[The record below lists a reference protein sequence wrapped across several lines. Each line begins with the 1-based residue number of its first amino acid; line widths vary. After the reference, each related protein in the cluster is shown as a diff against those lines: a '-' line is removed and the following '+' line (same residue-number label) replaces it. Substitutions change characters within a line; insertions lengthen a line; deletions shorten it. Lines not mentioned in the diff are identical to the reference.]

1 MRLARLRSTQRL
13 VRYAYFAKV
22 IHLGRSCSFTYFHER
37 RIAFRSSCT
46 KMRSYHRTLD
56 TSQPAHNAE
65 TGVLRSPC
73 RLAPS
78 ELWVLICNRLSA
90 ENGHRSLRTFA
101 SCSTTCLRHVVA
113 SSRGPALRQN
123 VQVMSLQT
131 AQAAPRQ
138 RQLAQ
143 SGLAAST
150 LGRPRRCQRCLALR
164 SSVQRRAVQEAVDL
178 TSGSVLAAA
187 WRPETRSAGAYDRR

>member
-1 MRLARLRSTQRL
+1 MQA
-13 VRYAYFAKV
+13 
-22 IHLGRSCSFTYFHER
+22 G
-37 RIAFRSSCT
+37 T
-46 KMRSYHRTLD
+46 KRT
-56 TSQPAHNAE
+56 
-65 TGVLRSPC
+65 
-73 RLAPS
+73 
-78 ELWVLICNRLSA
+78 LWVLICNRLSA

-164 SSVQRRAVQEAVDL
+164 SSVQRCAGTGGCRSHITALYWLLPGALRHVVQVHMTGDDWQPLPAQQL
-178 TSGSVLAAA
+178 PLSP
-187 WRPETRSAGAYDRR
+187 RC